1 MSMNDFC
8 KMYAMDVGRR
18 ASLLGLLELKAD
30 DHKVAKV
37 LHQLILD
44 KQADK
49 IVADF
54 YGYLL
59 QHNEY
64 AVLLEPD
71 LIPSLKQTQSDY
83 VRSFGVNFDS
93 SDYFGHRLHIG
104 LVHKKVGLTLDLYQ
118 CAYRQLQQLM
128 LNEIPE
134 NFMQDGING
143 RDLCCFIHKIT
154 TLDMTLAIE
163 TYHEALVTDIQ
174 DELDNV
180 HFEKAEL
187 RERVQTDSLTGLFT
201 RDYGLAILKKHLIRD
216 EAENDI
222 CLILSDID
230 HFKSVNDTYGH
241 LAGDEV
247 LRQVSKLLNSA
258 VRDFD
263 TVCRFGGE
271 EFMIV
276 LRHTTDDAAIKV
288 AERIRQSISKKVIQY
303 DGKDIH
309 ATISQGIAVAE
320 SGSDSMALLDKADTA
335 LYQAKDQGRNCVVM
349 SGADVIRG

>member
-8 KMYAMDVGRR
+8 KMYAMDIERR
-18 ASLLGLLELKAD
+18 ASLLGLLELKTD

-49 IVADF
+49 IVDDF
-54 YGYLL
+54 YSYLL

-64 AVLLEPD
+64 ALLLEDD
-71 LIPSLKQTQSDY
+71 LIPALKQTQSDY
-83 VRSFGVNFDS
+83 VRSFGVDFDS
-93 SDYFGHRLHIG
+93 SDYFDHRLQIG
-104 LVHKKVGLTLDLYQ
+104 LVHKKVGLTLGLYQ
-118 CAYRQLQQLM
+118 CAYRHLQQLM
-128 LNEIPE
+128 LNQIPE
-134 NFMQDGING
+134 NFMQDGVNG

-163 TYHEALVTDIQ
+163 TYHEALVMDIQ

-180 HFEKAEL
+180 HFEKAAL

-201 RDYGLAILKKHLIRD
+201 REYGLAILNKGLTSEKKDNGLCI
-216 EAENDI
+216 
-222 CLILSDID
+222 ILADID
-230 HFKSVNDTYGH
+230 HFKVVNDTYGH

-247 LRQVSKLLNSA
+247 LRKISKLFISA

-276 LRHTTDDAAIKV
+276 LRHTTNDVAMKV
-288 AERIRQSISKKVIQY
+288 AERIRQSVSKKVIQY

-309 ATISQGIAVAE
+309 VTISQGVAIAE
-320 SGSDSMALLDKADTA
+320 SGSDSIGLLDKADTA
-335 LYQAKDQGRNCVVM
+335 LYKAKAQGRDCVVM
-349 SGADVIRG
+349 SGADVTGD

>member
-1 MSMNDFC
+1 MSDFC
-8 KMYAMDVGRR
+8 KIYAMNIKRR
-18 ASLLGLLELKAD
+18 ASLLGLLELKTG
-30 DHKVAKV
+30 DHKVAEV

-49 IVADF
+49 IVDDF
-54 YGYLL
+54 YDYLL

-64 AVLLEPD
+64 ALLLEPD
-71 LIPSLKQTQSDY
+71 LIPALKQTQSAY
-83 VRSFGVNFDS
+83 VRSFGVDFDTS
-93 SDYFGHRLHIG
+93 NYFDHRLRVG
-104 LVHKKVGLTLDLYQ
+104 FVHKKVGLTLGLYQ

-134 NFMQDGING
+134 NFMQDGVND

-163 TYHEALVTDIQ
+163 TYHDALVMDIQ
-174 DELDNV
+174 DELNNV
-180 HFEKAEL
+180 HVEKAAL

-201 RDYGLAILKKHLIRD
+201 RDYGLAILKKHLIRG
-216 EAENDI
+216 EAKNDI

-230 HFKSVNDTYGH
+230 HFKLVNDTYGH

-247 LRQVSKLLNSA
+247 LRKISNLLTSA

-276 LRHTTDDAAIKV
+276 LRHTTNDVAIKV

-309 ATISQGIAVAE
+309 VTISQGIAVAE
-320 SGSDSMALLDKADTA
+320 PGGDSMVLLDKADTA
-335 LYQAKDQGRNCVVM
+335 LYKAKAQGRDCVVM
-349 SGADVIRG
+349 SEADVIRD